1 MIVGYKTER
10 FVTVQ
15 RHTDPA
21 YGYLAI
27 GNEVLTGLH
36 ATKGWRHVRHRRQII
51 GPCESRDVRR
61 ALASGLSVTFKRA
74 GKPRDRGVAAIPI
87 TEKMLMRHGWYRR
100 QKEREARAAATA
112 AWNEGATQ

>member
-1 MIVGYKTER
+1 MIVGHKTER

-27 GNEVLTGLH
+27 GNEVVTELH
-36 ATKGWRHVRHRRQII
+36 ATKGWRRVKHRRQII
-51 GPCESRDVRR
+51 GPCKRRDIQR
-61 ALASGLSVTFKRA
+61 ALASGSSATFK
-74 GKPRDRGVAAIPI
+74 PRRNPGPFATDVSFPI

-100 QKEREARAAATA
+100 KLR
-112 AWNEGATQ
+112 NEKPDAECYP